1 MVTPRSHIP
10 RRQLQ
15 KEDTRRVILE
25 AAYALFAE
33 EGYARTT
40 MRALARR
47 AGIGLGTIFKHFPD
61 KPSLLVAAF
70 QEDLGRVVQEAFH
83 TLPERG
89 IKSQLLHLTEKI
101 YNFYAGNQA
110 FSRTLV
116 KEGLFLGG
124 EYGRILDEQL
134 LTFIRDVAALIGQAV
149 SRREWAPDSDP
160 ARGAMAYGSFY
171 LANLI
176 MGLKQ
181 PVFNVRGQ
189 LELVSELLDN
199 FLPFSGKGTVRSPGQ
214 RKERQP

>member
-1 MVTPRSHIP
+1 MTNPRSPIS

-25 AAYALFAE
+25 AAYSLFAE

-70 QEDLGRVVQEAFH
+70 QEDLGLVIQEAFK
-83 TLPERG
+83 TLPKRG
-89 IKSQLLHLTEKI
+89 IKGQLLHLTEKI
-101 YNFYAGNQA
+101 YCFYANNPG

-116 KEGLFLGG
+116 KEGFFLEG

-134 LTFIRDVAALIGQAV
+134 MNFLQDVSELIGLAV
-149 SRREWAPDSDP
+149 NRGELASGTNP
-160 ARGAMAYGSFY
+160 AQGAMAFGSFY
-171 LANLI
+171 LSGLI

-181 PVFNVRGQ
+181 PVFAVDGQ
-189 LELVSELLDN
+189 IALVAGLIDN
-199 FLPFSGKGTVRSPGQ
+199 FFPFSG
-214 RKERQP
+214 ERDHPIP